1 MRAHEPVL
9 YGEVLTAL
17 SPRSGGKYIDA
28 TIGAGGHAAGILE
41 RSSPDGRLLGIDL
54 DVDAL
59 QLARETLAN
68 YGSRA
73 ILVQGSFAFLGDIAR
88 RHGFFPADGVLLDLG
103 LSTMQLTA
111 PERGFSFQLEGPLD
125 MRFDQSADLTADDL
139 VNTLP
144 EAELA
149 DLLYRY
155 GEERRSRRIAR
166 AIVTARPLRTTIE
179 LADVVAR
186 ALGRRGR
193 INPATRT
200 FMALRVAVNREL
212 EALAE
217 GLEQAVQSLA
227 PGGRIAVISFHSLED
242 RIVKRYLRE
251 QATAEAGG
259 FGPTLR
265 LPKRKPIRPSGA
277 ERERNPA
284 SRSAKLRVGERIGAL
299 TSHSDQEGAR
309 DVAEG

>member
-1 MRAHEPVL
+1 MRAHKPVL
-9 YGEVLTAL
+9 YEEVLTAL

-28 TIGAGGHAAGILE
+28 TVGAAGHAAGILE
-41 RSSPDGRLLGIDL
+41 RSSPSGCLLGIDL

-59 QLARETLAN
+59 QLAREALAK

-88 RHGFFPADGVLLDLG
+88 SYGFFPADGVLLDLG

-125 MRFDQSADLTADDL
+125 MRFDQSANLTAGDL
-139 VNTLP
+139 VNTLA

-149 DLLYRY
+149 DLLYHY

-166 AIVTARPLRTTIE
+166 AIVKARPLRTTIE
-179 LADVVAR
+179 LAEVVAR
-186 ALGRRGR
+186 AVGRRGR

-200 FMALRVAVNREL
+200 FMALRVVVNREL

-217 GLEQAVQSLA
+217 GLKQAVQTLA
-227 PGGRIAVISFHSLED
+227 PGGRIVVISFHSLED
-242 RIVKRYLRE
+242 RMVKQYFRE
-251 QATAEAGG
+251 QASAGAAG
-259 FGPTLR
+259 SGPTLS
-265 LPKRKPIRPSGA
+265 LPKRKPIRPSGE

-284 SRSAKLRVGERIGAL
+284 SRSAKLRVGEKVGTLAP
-299 TSHSDQEGAR
+299 HSDQEDSR
-309 DVAEG
+309 DVVER